1 LGPRLEQEET
11 KAPASPGEFKRAASP
26 FPRNPDPRTR
36 DPSFSEL
43 EAAQAK
49 ELAEKEAS
57 SAGAKAFEL
66 AENYKHYGVVTQN
79 DTFKGKPMPTL
90 PSQQRRPVPDAAPR
104 PLVTRNESFTGKPK
118 PILQSQGSMRLPD
131 GKDTGRISRQMA
143 KVHLSADCSAHWLDP
158 LSKYPVSH
166 PNH

>member
-1 LGPRLEQEET
+1 
-11 KAPASPGEFKRAASP
+11 
-26 FPRNPDPRTR
+26 
-36 DPSFSEL
+36 
-43 EAAQAK
+43 
-49 ELAEKEAS
+49 
-57 SAGAKAFEL
+57 
-66 AENYKHYGVVTQN
+66 VVTQN

-143 KVHLSADCSAHWLDP
+143 KVHLLQDCLSADCSAHWLDP
-158 LSKYPVSH
+158 LCKPPIFH
-166 PNH
+166 PHH